1 MENTPYSILS
11 LKTRVFIINPLPA
24 VASVLCYGIQPLDI
38 NFHRISLKPGV
49 NCIKFCPTWINNK
62 TFHFSIAGL
71 AKGFFLIPLHSNLS
85 NVQGFLVSSYSTPPS
100 LQSFCKAIITQSGAS
115 LAQSNTPRSIIAS
128 LFCLSPSF
136 VNADLGKANPIY
148 RELRPCAGCR
158 LTLKLSGTLPAH

>member
-1 MENTPYSILS
+1 MENTPYSIMS

-71 AKGFFLIPLHSNLS
+71 AKGFFLIPLHSKLS
-85 NVQGFLVSSYSTPPS
+85 NVRVLLVSEKITPPS
-100 LQSFCKAIITQSGAS
+100 LQSFCKAIITQSGAC

-128 LFCLSPSF
+128 LFRLSPTF

-148 RELRPCAGCR
+148 RELRPCAGCK
-158 LTLKLSGTLPAH
+158 LTLKLAGTFPAH